1 MTNWLSTLLLG
12 VVQGIAEF
20 LPVSSSGHLVIIQAL
35 LKRYAGY
42 DLPDPV
48 QLNIV
53 LHAGTL
59 LSILVVYRARILRLL
74 GPDREVIPKLIVGTL
89 PAVAIGLPLHEM
101 DSLQWL
107 LTDPLLAGAMLPLT
121 GLLLIVGNR
130 LGTGQTDYTAM
141 SYRQAL
147 SIGLFQAVAI
157 LPGISRSGATIVGG
171 LLVGL
176 RRDAAATF
184 SFFLAIIAI
193 CGAIVLELR
202 KFATEG
208 VGDQG
213 LTLMVGAAVSFVVG
227 MFALRLLLRWL
238 NEGRLHW
245 FAAWCIP
252 VGLLV
257 VAWQVAIRFGS

>member
-1 MTNWLSTLLLG
+1 
-12 VVQGIAEF
+12 
-20 LPVSSSGHLVIIQAL
+20 
-35 LKRYAGY
+35 
-42 DLPDPV
+42 
-48 QLNIV
+48 
-53 LHAGTL
+53 
-59 LSILVVYRARILRLL
+59 
-74 GPDREVIPKLIVGTL
+74 
-89 PAVAIGLPLHEM
+89 
-101 DSLQWL
+101 
-107 LTDPLLAGAMLPLT
+107 
-121 GLLLIVGNR
+121 
-130 LGTGQTDYTAM
+130 M

-202 KFATEG
+202 KFAIEG